1 MNTQNEYLDY
11 NDFYDNTDLN
21 DLLIDGDEI
30 EIGTDLSDLTDNIQY
45 GDSIDDLYN
54 NEDSQSDIQ
63 LNKLLQDSEYDNDL
77 DDLTLDEPQEELPE
91 EQEEQEEQSNAEED
105 LSLDE
110 NAILDDIL
118 ADYDGT
124 SELPEDSIDDISEN
138 IPNVIH
144 KEYERS
150 YPVETCVLSKEEPEC
165 NQCFREYNSNTDT
178 VGYELRGNNH
188 TLPVTHKLFSFKL
201 LFTSADNT
209 KYVPASTT
217 QSFNATSKCVANQ
230 TPINPF
236 GEILLY
242 SALKVV
248 EVGHLPPARNLWTQC
263 AVTLGYSFNNTG
275 KQLKLTKWNPLYIKC
290 SPRQDGSAIID
301 IDNPYV
307 QKLPSEADGKI
318 YIYLGI
324 VYNATQVELDNNHVI
339 YYNDNTGIRV
349 WTGKDCYTKTEIDT
363 TLSTKQ
369 DTLISGTNI
378 KTINNQSLIGSGN
391 IEIEPESTEEIDIE
405 DIRELWK
412 QYIIHS

>member
-1 MNTQNEYLDY
+1 MNTQNEYLYY

-54 NEDSQSDIQ
+54 DEDSQSDIQ

-77 DDLTLDEPQEELPE
+77 DDLMLDEPQEELPE

-110 NAILDDIL
+110 NTILDDIL

-201 LFTSADNT
+201 LFTNADNT
-209 KYVPASTT
+209 KYVPASV
-217 QSFNATSKCVANQ
+217 SSSVNALSKCIANQ

-236 GEILLY
+236 GEILFYNSLQTIDANQKPDA
-242 SALKVV
+242 ST
-248 EVGHLPPARNLWTQC
+248 LWTQC
-263 AVTLGYSFNNTG
+263 SVMLGYSFNTNG
-275 KQLKLTKWNPLYIKC
+275 KKLGLTKWHPLYVKC
-290 SPRQDGSAIID
+290 TPQEDGSAIID
-301 IDNPYV
+301 IDNPYE

-324 VYNATQVELDNNHVI
+324 VYSETQIELDNNHIV
-339 YYNDNTGIRV
+339 YYNDGSGIRV
-349 WTGKDCYTKTEIDT
+349 WTGKDCYTKIEVNLALDE
-363 TLSTKQ
+363 KQ
-369 DTLISGTNI
+369 DTLISGINI
-378 KTINNQSLIGSGN
+378 KTINQESLIGSGN
-391 IEIEPESTEEIDIE
+391 IDIDEAEALEE
-405 DIRELWK
+405 WK
-412 QYIIHS
+412 ITSIWQGY